1 MKKIKLLIILFLL
14 ICPFK
19 TFALNNNYEDK
30 ISNIVNTKVENN
42 KINFYLFH
50 GQECPHCKEEK
61 KWINELETKYKNKI
75 NFIYYEV
82 WHNKDNQILVKKVK
96 TKLNIK
102 EEGVPLTIIGNKYY
116 VGFSKTIQNEMEKQ
130 IELYLNNSKNSNYN
144 IPILGNINIKNTS
157 LTLIT
162 IILGFIDGFNPCAMW
177 ILLFLINLLIPIK
190 NKKKAWLFGLLFLF
204 TSGFIYF
211 LSMLGINLVLGVAKI
226 NIIKLLLG
234 TFIFIAGIINL
245 KKYIETRNDSVGCKV
260 VDNKKRKIIITKIKN
275 IINNKSLLLSL
286 IGIIT
291 LAVSVNLIELTCS
304 LGFPLIYTEILAIN
318 KVKGIIKFIYLTLY
332 ILLYLIDD
340 IIVFIISMYT
350 LSAVGITNKYNKLI
364 TLISSIIMI
373 LIGLLLIFKPSILML
388 NF

>member
-1 MKKIKLLIILFLL
+1 
-14 ICPFK
+14 
-19 TFALNNNYEDK
+19 
-30 ISNIVNTKVENN
+30 
-42 KINFYLFH
+42 
-50 GQECPHCKEEK
+50 
-61 KWINELETKYKNKI
+61 
-75 NFIYYEV
+75 
-82 WHNKDNQILVKKVK
+82 
-96 TKLNIK
+96 
-102 EEGVPLTIIGNKYY
+102 
-116 VGFSKTIQNEMEKQ
+116 
-130 IELYLNNSKNSNYN
+130 
-144 IPILGNINIKNTS
+144 
-157 LTLIT
+157 
-162 IILGFIDGFNPCAMW
+162 
-177 ILLFLINLLIPIK
+177 
-190 NKKKAWLFGLLFLF
+190 
-204 TSGFIYF
+204 
-211 LSMLGINLVLGVAKI
+211 MLGINLVLGVAKI

-304 LGFPLIYTEILAIN
+304 LGFPVIYTEILAIN
-318 KVKGIIKFIYLTLY
+318 KVKGIIKLIYLTLY
-332 ILLYLIDD
+332 ILFYLIDD